1 MAQIPHTTTVIAEVT
16 IQIPITEKVEEVKT
30 DEGNRLRLK
39 MRADMTPIETFVEG
53 LKELCDKCG
62 QKIKISSTTTYK
74 GDDEKADQ

>member
-16 IQIPITEKVEEVKT
+16 IQIPITEKVEEVKI

-39 MRADMTPIETFVEG
+39 MRADTTPLETFVEG